1 MAPPQGAKG
10 ITMAHRAPKNN
21 DTVKFTDQQQAI
33 LNDAVEQLME
43 AGGLTAL
50 TQSHFNEA
58 IKIVAQR
65 FINVALQ
72 GKLGHH
78 LSEEGDEDSREEAET
93 ERVENKRNGY
103 SKKTL
108 YSNTGDLEIQVPRD
122 RNGMYV
128 LRLVPKHP
136 KLPLS

>member
-1 MAPPQGAKG
+1 
-10 ITMAHRAPKNN
+10 MAHRTPKIN

-50 TQSHFNEA
+50 TQAHFNE
-58 IKIVAQR
+58 
-65 FINVALQ
+65 
-72 GKLGHH
+72 
-78 LSEEGDEDSREEAET
+78 EESSA

-108 YSNTGDLEIQVPRD
+108 HTP
-122 RNGMYV
+122 
-128 LRLVPKHP
+128 LVFI
-136 KLPLS
+136 